1 MFTHNFIY
9 SLKVLL
15 KNKMLIFWTF
25 AFPILLGIF
34 FNMAFSDIE
43 KNEKLDII
51 NIAII
56 DSESNDNTFK
66 ETFNKFNDETQ
77 MFNINYTN
85 LEDAKKLLENK
96 KITAYDR
103 IIDIFKNNIIPIDK
117 AFVTNKCPDL
127 SETTIERIL
136 NKLLKEDNIVK
147 ISGGRYTK
155 YKWNN

>member
-56 DSESNDNTFK
+56 DSESSDNVFK
-66 ETFNKFNDETQ
+66 ETFKKFNDETQ

-96 KITAYDR
+96 KIDELKLTYFYKK
-103 IIDIFKNNIIPIDK
+103 IIL
-117 AFVTNKCPDL
+117 L
-127 SETTIERIL
+127 SPL
-136 NKLLKEDNIVK
+136 VLLKPQFLQI
-147 ISGGRYTK
+147 
-155 YKWNN
+155 